1 LAQSSRTQQRFHRKF
16 FNIIVAKI
24 NVVDG
29 FVSILPGAIKTLR
42 LGPGTNHIPT
52 LVEKIHRFR
61 PHAFIR
67 GESFRRSLRDRRDES
82 RNRGDFRQRG

>member
-1 LAQSSRTQQRFHRKF
+1 TQQQRFHPQKF
-16 FNIIVAKI
+16 FDIIVAKII

-29 FVSILPGAIKTLR
+29 FVSILIPGAIKTLR
-42 LGPGTNHIPT
+42 LGPRTNHFPT

-67 GESFRRSLRDRRDES
+67 GESFRRRLRDRRDES
-82 RNRGDFRQRG
+82 RNREDFRQRG